1 MSTRSRRDD
10 KNTKS
15 RLKKYD
21 ESSESSEDKS
31 SIVSKNTTN
40 GSQTNNNNNN
50 NKPDANL
57 VANLESI
64 TGILDYYKL

>member
-31 SIVSKNTTN
+31 SIVNKNKNTTN
-40 GSQTNNNNNN
+40 GSQTNN

>member
-50 NKPDANL
+50 KLDANL

-64 TGILDYYKL
+64 TGILDYNKL

>member
-40 GSQTNNNNNN
+40 GSQTNNNNN
-50 NKPDANL
+50 KPDANL